1 MRWASDTMKSLY
13 DGSAKDDLSSL
24 GAKTGRESLVSSEPS
39 TEPGVSSAVTVKLD
53 ISTCC
58 APMEG
63 TSHAA
68 CTLPKGGHLAINSG
82 ILAFGEP
89 WRFGGGEVDLDGLL
103 FDLKHSATAGS
114 VGTLKFNSMLQ
125 FGCCETD
132 IARAL
137 VEATEQA
144 SWKLIAAV
152 APSILQVDALDLA
165 KRGLPSLD
173 GGPSFYA
180 GVGDTVQGLVNNI
193 SLLKETEGSLDA
205 CARTPG
211 LGVNVQAWVP
221 IFCRFY
227 TACAQ
232 AIDEAV
238 GDLAPGEREIQS
250 GHHPFSHSCDAM
262 FEEIGRGEHASRRAA
277 ERT

>member
-1 MRWASDTMKSLY
+1 MRWASPTMKSLH
-13 DGSAKDDLSSL
+13 DDLSSL
-24 GAKTGRESLVSSEPS
+24 GAKTGRESLVGCEPL
-39 TEPGVSSAVTVKLD
+39 TEPGVSSAVTAKLG
-53 ISTCC
+53 ISTCS
-58 APMEG
+58 APME
-63 TSHAA
+63 
-68 CTLPKGGHLAINSG
+68 GGHLAINSG

>member
-1 MRWASDTMKSLY
+1 MRWASPTMKSLH
-13 DGSAKDDLSSL
+13 DDLSSL

-125 FGCCETD
+125 FGQGVVKPTLHELWW
-132 IARAL
+132 RRPSRQVGNL
-137 VEATEQA
+137 SLLLRQA
-144 SWKLIAAV
+144 SSKSTRW
-152 APSILQVDALDLA
+152 ILRSVGFHPWMADLRSMLVWGTLF
-165 KRGLPSLD
+165 RGWS
-173 GGPSFYA
+173 
-180 GVGDTVQGLVNNI
+180 TI
-193 SLLKETEGSLDA
+193 
-205 CARTPG
+205 
-211 LGVNVQAWVP
+211 
-221 IFCRFY
+221 
-227 TACAQ
+227 
-232 AIDEAV
+232 
-238 GDLAPGEREIQS
+238 
-250 GHHPFSHSCDAM
+250 
-262 FEEIGRGEHASRRAA
+262 
-277 ERT
+277 

>member
-1 MRWASDTMKSLY
+1 MRNACHRRTTQEEQDEMGERY
-13 DGSAKDDLSSL
+13 DEIALRRLREGRPQQPRREDRPGEPRQQRALD
-24 GAKTGRESLVSSEPS
+24 GAGRV
-39 TEPGVSSAVTVKLD
+39 V
-53 ISTCC
+53 
-58 APMEG
+58 
-63 TSHAA
+63 
-68 CTLPKGGHLAINSG
+68 GGHGEARHLHLLRANGG